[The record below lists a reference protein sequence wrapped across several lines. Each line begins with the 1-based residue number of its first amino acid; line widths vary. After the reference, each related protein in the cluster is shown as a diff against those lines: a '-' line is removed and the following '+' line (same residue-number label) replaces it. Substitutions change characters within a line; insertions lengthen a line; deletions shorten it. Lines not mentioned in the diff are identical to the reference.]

1 MKKLI
6 FFAVSAM
13 FLMSCGGAGQNPD
26 DYITFGQAF
35 NHVSES
41 SSYWIFSIVTTI
53 VMVGYW
59 VYAIKANK
67 SGADGRG
74 LALIAFVITAA
85 CLFAWL
91 FRPAEVAANTTVE
104 QAARGVFIG
113 Y

>member
-1 MKKLI
+1 MKVLL
-6 FFAVSAM
+6 FALTAM

-35 NHVSES
+35 SHVSES
-41 SSYWIFSIVTTI
+41 ASYWIFAIATSILT
-53 VMVGYW
+53 VGYW
-59 VYAIKANK
+59 IYAVAANK

-74 LALIAFVITAA
+74 LALIGFVVTAA

-104 QAARGVFIG
+104 QMLRGVYIG